1 MHATDVPTLGMVL
14 KGYPRISET
23 FISNEVLLLER
34 LGFSIHIFSMRQPR
48 ESFTHESVRQIQAGV
63 DYLPETLFAPLPR
76 FLYHAVLLA
85 IQRPRRFWQTLAMAV
100 ARCLRTRR
108 LATVK
113 HFLQAC
119 YLVHHLIPRE
129 RIVHLHA
136 HFAHSPTSVAL
147 FASRLSGLPFSFTA
161 HAKDIYTSDPKQLA
175 EKIRSARFV
184 ITCTEHNRLYLR
196 QLSDGAATPIHCV
209 HHGIDTTLF
218 SNHVDRPTTASEPY
232 TLLTVARLTAKKG
245 LPTLYR
251 ALQRLRKRGISFR
264 HTLIGDGDDRERTLS
279 LIAEL
284 GLGDVTEWL
293 GTQPH
298 HVVLDHYR
306 QADLFVLACE
316 VAADGDR
323 DGIPN
328 VCMESMAMGVPVVS
342 TDVSAI
348 PELLVSEETGLLVP
362 PGDPDALADAM
373 FRSLTDAELRRR
385 VIPAARERV
394 GRDFDNKRLTRTLAQ
409 IYEEAIPDLNTAT
422 TTRASS
428 GVLRSVGTVRPS

>member
-1 MHATDVPTLGMVL
+1 MGATDVPTLGMIL

-48 ESFTHESVRQIQAGV
+48 ESFTHESVQQIQAGV

-76 FLYHAVLLA
+76 FLYHAVVLA
-85 IQRPRRFWQTLAMAV
+85 IKRPGRYWQTLAMAV

-108 LATVK
+108 VATVK

-119 YLVHHLIPRE
+119 YLVHHLMPRK

-147 FASRLSGLPFSFTA
+147 FASRLSDLPFSFTA
-161 HAKDIYTSDPKQLA
+161 HAKDIYTSEPRQLA
-175 EKIRSARFV
+175 EKIRWARFA
-184 ITCTEHNRLYLR
+184 ITCTEHNRRYLS
-196 QLSDGAATPIHCV
+196 QLSDAAATPIHCIY
-209 HHGIDTTLF
+209 HGIDTALF
-218 SNHVDRPTTASEPY
+218 SSHLDRPAPAAEPY
-232 TLLTVARLTAKKG
+232 TILTVARLTAKKG

-251 ALQRLRKRGISFR
+251 ALQRLRERGVSFR
-264 HTLIGDGDDRERTLS
+264 HTLIGDGDDRERILS
-279 LIAEL
+279 LIADL

-328 VCMESMAMGVPVVS
+328 VCMESMAMGVPVV
-342 TDVSAI
+342 TTHVSAI
-348 PELLVSEETGLLVP
+348 PELLVSEETGLLVS
-362 PGDPDALADAM
+362 PGDPAALADAM
-373 FRSLTDAELRRR
+373 FRMLTDAELRRR
-385 VIPAARERV
+385 VIPAARECV
-394 GRDFDNKRLTRTLAQ
+394 GRDFDNKRLTRALAQ
-409 IYEEAIPDLNTAT
+409 IYDEAIPELNAAAAM
-422 TTRASS
+422 R
-428 GVLRSVGTVRPS
+428 G